1 MAAKTIKRKTN
12 KGIRLIKKSNNLIE
26 SRYKFDIWET
36 RFFLS
41 VLSQIR
47 KDDEEFEV
55 YRVWYKDV
63 IKTFGL
69 KSGDSYKYL
78 RLAAQ
83 NLMGK
88 SFFLDYEENGIKREK
103 QYHILREIDY
113 LKEGEEVNAPSNEE
127 YIDVTVEQKMKPLL
141 IQLKKNFTAYDLRN
155 IVKLGVYPVRVY
167 ELLKQYQSIGSRK
180 LEIDEMK
187 RMFEVTEQ
195 YKLFAD
201 FFRWVIKPAVK
212 EINKHTDLTISNV
225 EKIKKGRRVVA
236 LQFFFHPKK
245 DKELEEVRNAVK
257 PEDLEKMSQVKD
269 TELYVSN
276 ETTADELF
284 DKYHETIVKSF
295 GVTAS
300 SFLSLLKNVDEEAI
314 EKAIRVTRR
323 AKANNDI
330 KKNIAGFFVKA
341 LKEGYTDPKEAERQ
355 KSKEKKV
362 ALKTVKQKIRQLE
375 TEKDKLINQKIRKV
389 VEENSEITKLA
400 IEKIKSNIYSSQIIT
415 QKEQEHGRLLTIDDF
430 RDDKQLRELVKMNI
444 VELSKG
450 DFEEILKTYGEKI
463 KLLKKGL

>member
-1 MAAKTIKRKTN
+1 MAAKTTKRKSN

-47 KDDEEFEV
+47 MDDEEFQV

-63 IKTFGL
+63 IKAFGL

-78 RLAAQ
+78 RTAAQ

-88 SFFLDYEENGIKREK
+88 SFFVDYEENGVKREK

-113 LKEGEEVNAPSNEE
+113 LKEGEEATAPANEE
-127 YIDVTVEQKMKPLL
+127 YVDVTVEQKMKPLL

-180 LEIDEMK
+180 LEIEEMK
-187 RMFEVTEQ
+187 RMFEVTER

-212 EINKHTDLTISNV
+212 EINKHTDLLITNV

-236 LQFFFHPKK
+236 LRFEFRAQKVKDADEGTQTELKLTPKK
-245 DKELEEVRNAVK
+245 K
-257 PEDLEKMSQVKD
+257 PVQKSMVQEPQPAE
-269 TELYVSN
+269 
-276 ETTADELF
+276 DELF
-284 DKYHETIVKSF
+284 DKHYETVVKSF

-300 SFLSLLKNVDEEAI
+300 AFLKLLKNVEEQQV

-323 AKANNDI
+323 AKANNEI
-330 KKNIAGFFVKA
+330 RKNVAGFFIKA
-341 LKEGYTDPKEAERQ
+341 LKEDYTDPKEEARQ
-355 KSKEKKV
+355 KKLAKDAEAKI
-362 ALKTVKQKIRQLE
+362 LRQKIKAFE
-375 TEKDKLINQKIRKV
+375 IEKDKKINLKIREV
-389 VEENSEITKLA
+389 VEENTEITELV
-400 IEKIKSNIYSSQIIT
+400 IEKIKSNIFTGQIVSK
-415 QKEQEHGRLLTIDDF
+415 KEEELGRPLETEDF
-430 RDDKQLRELVKMNI
+430 RQDKQLRDLVKINI
-444 VELSKG
+444 VEFSK
-450 DFEEILKTYGEKI
+450 DKFVDILNEYAVKI
-463 KLLKKGL
+463 KALKG